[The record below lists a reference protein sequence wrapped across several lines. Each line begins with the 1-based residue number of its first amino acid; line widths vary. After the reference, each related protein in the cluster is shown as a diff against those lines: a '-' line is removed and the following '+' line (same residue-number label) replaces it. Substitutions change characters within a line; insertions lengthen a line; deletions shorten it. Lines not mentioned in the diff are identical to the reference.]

1 MDFQKFEKIFLY
13 GTCSMCIYFLGSF
26 YSDTQEVIKDRNT
39 QMLKFETISNDIK
52 DLHEIQVETL
62 KSLNIEIS
70 KLNTHSNQVSEELK
84 ALKENTMI
92 YQGIKKTGNN
102 GLVLQMGLPGGTSVQ
117 TDVNLV
123 PTYGENIK

>member
-1 MDFQKFEKIFLY
+1 M
-13 GTCSMCIYFLGSF
+13 S
-26 YSDTQEVIKDRNT
+26 R
-39 QMLKFETISNDIK
+39 
-52 DLHEIQVETL
+52 
-62 KSLNIEIS
+62 SL
-70 KLNTHSNQVSEELK
+70 LNTHSNQVSDELK
-84 ALKENTMI
+84 TLKENTMI

>member
-13 GTCSMCIYFLGSF
+13 GTCSMCIYFLSSF
-26 YSDTQEVIKDRNT
+26 FSDTQEVIKDKNT

-52 DLHEIQVETL
+52 NLHEIQVETL

-70 KLNTHSNQVSEELK
+70 KLNTNSNHVSEELK
-84 ALKENTMI
+84 TLKENTMI

-123 PTYGENIK
+123 PTYGEN

>member
-1 MDFQKFEKIFLY
+1 
-13 GTCSMCIYFLGSF
+13 MCIYFLSSF
-26 YSDTQEVIKDRNT
+26 YSDTQEVIKDKNT

-52 DLHEIQVETL
+52 DLHGIQVETL

-70 KLNTHSNQVSEELK
+70 KLNTHNNQVSEELK
-84 ALKENTMI
+84 TLKENTMI
-92 YQGIKKTGNN
+92 YQGIKKTVNN

>member
-1 MDFQKFEKIFLY
+1 MDFQKFEKVFLY
-13 GTCSMCIYFLGSF
+13 GTFSMCIYFLSSF
-26 YSDTQEVIKDRNT
+26 YSDTQEVIKDKNT
-39 QMLKFETISNDIK
+39 HMLKFETISNDIK

-70 KLNTHSNQVSEELK
+70 KLNTHNSQVSEELK

>member
-1 MDFQKFEKIFLY
+1 
-13 GTCSMCIYFLGSF
+13 
-26 YSDTQEVIKDRNT
+26 
-39 QMLKFETISNDIK
+39 MLFRSISNDIK
-52 DLHEIQVETL
+52 NLHEIQVETL

-92 YQGIKKTGNN
+92 YQGIKKTENN

-123 PTYGENIK
+123 PTYGENTK

>member
-1 MDFQKFEKIFLY
+1 
-13 GTCSMCIYFLGSF
+13 MCIYFLSSF
-26 YSDTQEVIKDRNT
+26 YSDTQEVIKDKNT

-52 DLHEIQVETL
+52 NLHEIQVETL

-70 KLNTHSNQVSEELK
+70 KLNIHSNQVSEELK

-123 PTYGENIK
+123 PTYGENTK